1 MQIFSSQSS
10 FRKPYKIL
18 VRSDGEYVKG
28 KWVNGGEIEQ
38 RLMASIQ
45 PLSGAEMDRL
55 ATSMQGR
62 RVSSAVKIY
71 TDQKL
76 TVAGENAHN
85 GAVVLFDGERYEV
98 ISRASYHSGV
108 LSHHRYVAIRVK

>member
-1 MQIFSSQSS
+1 MQAFSSQSS
-10 FRKPYKIL
+10 FRKPYKML
-18 VRSDGEYVKG
+18 VRSDGEHVKG

-38 RLMASIQ
+38 TLMASIQ

-55 ATSMQGR
+55 VVSMQGR

-76 TVAGENAHN
+76 DVGGENTHN
-85 GAVVLFDGERYEV
+85 GTVILVGDERYEV
-98 ISRASYHSGV
+98 ISRAAYHSAV
-108 LSHHRYVAIRVK
+108 LSHYRYVAIRVK